1 MIAALAR
8 DRVNEVGAI
17 LQNMGK
23 GMGHTN
29 SATPG
34 AGTGTLHAMGRH
46 LINPLQAA
54 YS

>member
-17 LQNMGK
+17 LQNMSK
-23 GMGHTN
+23 CMGHTN

-34 AGTGTLHAMGRH
+34 ADTGILHAVERH